1 MEPKA
6 EAEAEAEAEEE
17 AEAEAGVEAEA
28 VAGAE
33 AEAGAGAGR
42 GAGSA
47 EPSGS
52 GVLLS
57 PTGDGCGTP
66 EWLRN
71 AEQHLRDK
79 PLPRPPRTG
88 VSHAPRA
95 SNELLP

>member
-1 MEPKA
+1 LEPK
-6 EAEAEAEAEEE
+6 AEAEAEAEEE

-57 PTGDGCGTP
+57 SPTGDGCGTP

-79 PLPRPPRTG
+79 PLPRPPCTG
-88 VSHAPRA
+88 AAHAPRA
-95 SNELLP
+95 SNEL